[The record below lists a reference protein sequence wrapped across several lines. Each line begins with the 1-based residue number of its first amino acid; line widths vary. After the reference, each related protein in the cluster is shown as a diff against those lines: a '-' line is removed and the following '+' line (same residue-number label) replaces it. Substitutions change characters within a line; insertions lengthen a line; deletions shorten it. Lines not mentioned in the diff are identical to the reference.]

1 MINGKYLFVVI
12 IGIIVTIIFS
22 IFPQYGILNNTLN
35 TVMQGVGIVIVLVGI
50 FLVNRKKPE

>member
-22 IFPQYGILNNTLN
+22 IFPQYGILTNSFNTI
-35 TVMQGVGIVIVLVGI
+35 MQGVGIIIVLIGI

>member
-1 MINGKYLFVVI
+1 MINGKYMFVVI

-22 IFPQYGILNNTLN
+22 IFPQYGIMTNSFNTI
-35 TVMQGVGIVIVLVGI
+35 MQGVGIIIVLIGI